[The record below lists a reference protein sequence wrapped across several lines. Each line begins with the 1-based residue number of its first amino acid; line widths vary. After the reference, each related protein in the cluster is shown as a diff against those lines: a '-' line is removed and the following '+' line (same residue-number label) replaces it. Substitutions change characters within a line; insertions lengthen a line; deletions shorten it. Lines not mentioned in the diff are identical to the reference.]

1 MPTPI
6 RSIPGIVAVVCLC
19 FLAPN
24 PHAQDETGCAQSLPA
39 LRGLI
44 GDPAFPLRWQ
54 EVSMDDGKPMLV
66 SIEEGQGALH
76 LQFVKRGEGQW
87 AKGAAAI
94 CRKGETFEARMP
106 AGSLQ
111 LGPAANW
118 VVRMML
124 GDGAIFTLRLQP
136 GRRLQITTS
145 GWSGSFVPATLGL
158 H

>member
-1 MPTPI
+1 
-6 RSIPGIVAVVCLC
+6 
-19 FLAPN
+19 
-24 PHAQDETGCAQSLPA
+24 
-39 LRGLI
+39 
-44 GDPAFPLRWQ
+44 
-54 EVSMDDGKPMLV
+54 MDDGKPMLV

-124 GDGAIFTLRLQP
+124 GDGAVFTLRLQP
-136 GRRLQITTS
+136 GRQLRIATS